1 MIFLPE
7 ILIEKTNNKKD
18 LAREQMWL
26 DETVGL
32 MKYFNTAM
40 ILALRNKVYFKKNEM
55 LLCRKQGDSD
65 KW

>member
-1 MIFLPE
+1 
-7 ILIEKTNNKKD
+7 
-18 LAREQMWL
+18 MWL
-26 DETVGL
+26 YETVGL